1 MRSLNIAFFS
11 ATKTDQQ
18 SFCPPLLPN
27 ELTLHFFDHHLTP
40 KTKNLL
46 QGQDYDAVCVFVNDQ
61 LTAEVIEAL
70 HQSGIRLI
78 LLRCAGFNNVDIQ
91 AAAKQNITVLRVPSY
106 SPMAVAEHAVALMLT
121 LNRKTH
127 KAYNRVR
134 EGNFSLEGL
143 LGFDLYSKTAGII
156 GTGRIGRQL
165 IPILKGFGMEVL
177 AYDPNPSTEAEK
189 LGARYVT
196 LETLYQQSQIIS
208 LHLPLLPETKHLI
221 DANAIAKMPQGVM
234 LINTSRGG
242 LLDTPAV
249 IQALK
254 KRHIGDLGIDVYEQE
269 ENLFFEDHSEEII
282 EDDVFERLT
291 TFPNV
296 LITAHQA
303 FFTQEAITHIRETTL
318 QNALDFMN
326 QHINPINCVQC
337 DA

>member
-1 MRSLNIAFFS
+1 MSSFNIAFFS
-11 ATKTDQQ
+11 ATKTDQHH
-18 SFCPPLLPN
+18 FCPPHLPD
-27 ELTLHFFDHHLTP
+27 EITLHFFENHLTP
-40 KTKNLL
+40 KTKNLA
-46 QGQDYDAVCVFVNDQ
+46 QGYEAVCVFVNDQ
-61 LTAEVIEAL
+61 VNNEVMEAL
-70 HQSGIRLI
+70 HQSGVRLI
-78 LLRCAGFNNVDIQ
+78 LLRCAGFNNVDIKK
-91 AAAKQNITVLRVPSY
+91 AFDLGITVLRVPSY

-143 LGFDLYSKTAGII
+143 MGFDLFSKTAGII

-189 LGARYVT
+189 LGARYVS

-208 LHLPLLPETKHLI
+208 LHLPLLPETQHMI
-221 DANAIAKMPQGVM
+221 NARAIAQMPQGVM

-249 IQALK
+249 INALK
-254 KRHIGDLGIDVYEQE
+254 KRHIGYLGIDVYEQE

-303 FFTQEAITHIRETTL
+303 FFTQEAMAHIRETTR
-318 QNALDFMN
+318 QNALDFKH

-337 DA
+337 EP